1 MLTQF
6 THYYRTDKEEKII
19 ITYLQELYLR
29 ATVCPKDTIKKSLS
43 EDLLYSRECM
53 LHRPNQL
60 LIRYDK
66 TSYAD

>member
-1 MLTQF
+1 M
-6 THYYRTDKEEKII
+6 
-19 ITYLQELYLR
+19 TYLQELYLR